1 MYILAS
7 KETKQGKHNAQSR
20 TQSIEIMVKEI

>member
-20 TQSIEIMVKEI
+20 TQSIEIIVKEI